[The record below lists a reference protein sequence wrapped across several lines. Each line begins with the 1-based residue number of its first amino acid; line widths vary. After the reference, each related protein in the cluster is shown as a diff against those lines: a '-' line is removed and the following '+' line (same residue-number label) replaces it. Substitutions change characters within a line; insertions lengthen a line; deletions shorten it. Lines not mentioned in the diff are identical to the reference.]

1 MVTMRDVAAKVGVS
15 QATVSYA
22 LRGDPSISEKTRQ
35 KVLEAAQTMNYST
48 NLSARSLKSGRSNAI
63 GLVLQDLGNPYST
76 CMANAF
82 STYALQHG
90 LQIVVQQTMYQQA
103 NETSI
108 LEHVASAFCDAVI
121 FSPTIISSS
130 RIIQQLAGK
139 PAVLLSPSETA
150 PELDSIVMPC
160 LESTFISTSY
170 LISRG
175 CRRLLFLGTTYVPY
189 EQAAISPNTGTQ
201 RMAGFEQA
209 LLRNGFQ
216 PKPQQFSL
224 CQWTPQDGY
233 RLITAL
239 ISQGLTFDGVV
250 CGNDALALGVM
261 RGIQDRGLRIPED
274 VSVIGF
280 DGINEGAFS
289 NPTLSTIAFDFD
301 DIAHQAIDT
310 ILAQLNGDDE
320 PPVGKR
326 APKRLIT
333 KCRLVVRGSTR

>member
-63 GLVLQDLGNPYST
+63 GLVLQDLGNPYSI

-108 LEHVASAFCDAVI
+108 LEHVTSAFCDAVI
-121 FSPTIISSS
+121 FSPTIVSSS
-130 RIIQQLAGK
+130 RIVQQLAGK

-150 PELDSIVMPC
+150 PELDSIVMSC
-160 LESTFISTSY
+160 LEGTFTATSY

-175 CRRLLFLGTTYVPY
+175 CRKLFFLGTNYLPY
-189 EQAAISPNTGTQ
+189 EEASLSPNTGIQ

-209 LLRNGFQ
+209 LLRNRIQ
-216 PKPQQFSL
+216 PTAQQFTR
-224 CQWTPQDGY
+224 CDWTPEDGY
-233 RLITAL
+233 RTITTLID
-239 ISQGLTFDGVV
+239 QGVQFDGVV
-250 CGNDALALGVM
+250 CTNDALALGAM
-261 RGIQDRGLRIPED
+261 RGIQDRGLRIPDD

-310 ILAQLNGDDE
+310 ILAQLNSDDE
-320 PPVGKR
+320 LPAGER
-326 APKRLIT
+326 EPKRLIANY
-333 KCRLVVRGSTR
+333 RLVVRGSTR